1 MFCKWC
7 GEKIDPAER
16 ECAACGREIP
26 PLSDCGGFY
35 GLTENNAQRR
45 SAPIDTNACPPK
57 QEAKRTTKS
66 TRNRIKYRL
75 ASKALL
81 VLVPLLLLALLINI
95 QINIAKLTKQ
105 GERIVT
111 ALEDIKTEMVGEGT
125 DEVDDESDSEGTSEG
140 DDGSIGEVDGEGT
153 DEVDGGSTAMN
164 PTPPRRA
171 ALVTAK
177 PETRNENAG
186 TNDDKNDDT
195 SNSNS
200 TVKRSENDNDAA
212 DNAAKESPSV
222 QENKSM
228 RD

>member
-66 TRNRIKYRL
+66 TGKRTKYRL

-125 DEVDDESDSEGTSEG
+125 DEVDGGSTGDESDSSAPSSAGDSETG
-140 DDGSIGEVDGEGT
+140 
-153 DEVDGGSTAMN
+153 
-164 PTPPRRA
+164 
-171 ALVTAK
+171 
-177 PETRNENAG
+177 NENAG
-186 TNDDKNDDT
+186 TNDDK
-195 SNSNS
+195 
-200 TVKRSENDNDAA
+200 KR
-212 DNAAKESPSV
+212 
-222 QENKSM
+222 
-228 RD
+228 

>member
-66 TRNRIKYRL
+66 TRKRIKYRL

-125 DEVDDESDSEGTSEG
+125 DEVDGGSTGDESDSSAPSSAG
-140 DDGSIGEVDGEGT
+140 DGETG
-153 DEVDGGSTAMN
+153 
-164 PTPPRRA
+164 
-171 ALVTAK
+171 
-177 PETRNENAG
+177 NENAG
-186 TNDDKNDDT
+186 TNDQ
-195 SNSNS
+195 
-200 TVKRSENDNDAA
+200 KR
-212 DNAAKESPSV
+212 
-222 QENKSM
+222 
-228 RD
+228 